1 MTTPSQSYQGLG
13 WIAAIAFFMQALDS
27 TILNTAL
34 PAISADLN
42 ESPLEMQMAII
53 SYTLT
58 VAALIPLSG
67 WLADKFGTLKIF
79 RLAVILFVCGSIA
92 CALSHSLNALIMSRI
107 LQGMG
112 GALMMPVARLAILRA
127 VPKAELVSV
136 WNRMAT
142 AGLIG
147 PVLGPVV
154 GGWMVTHASWHWIFL
169 INIPI
174 GLLGVLIAGR
184 YMPNL
189 AREAMR
195 FDGLGFLLFASS
207 LVSFT
212 LGLEWIAED
221 LQKIGQS
228 LPLVIL
234 SFTLMGIYIWHAK
247 HTEKAIL
254 PLSLFRVR
262 TFRLGMLAN
271 LFVRLCNASVPFLMP
286 LMLQVAYQFPADV
299 AGWTVAPMALGSI
312 LTKPYIQ
319 KVLRRFGYKR
329 TLLFTSLALMANI
342 ASLSLLDGNSP
353 QWLIIGNML
362 ICGICNSFMFTCI
375 QTLTVSDLEDEQAS
389 AGSTLLSVMQ
399 QLGIAF
405 GIAVA
410 SVILANYHSHYAL
423 PEAFRYT
430 FLSVAT
436 FGIILFV
443 ILLRLQASDGEMMSK
458 KR

>member
-1 MTTPSQSYQGLG
+1 MTAHHHYQGLG
-13 WIAAIAFFMQALDS
+13 WIAAIAFFVQALDS

-34 PAISADLN
+34 PAISVDLN

-92 CALSHSLNALIMSRI
+92 CALSNSLNALIASRI

-127 VPKAELVSV
+127 VPKIELVSV

-147 PVLGPVV
+147 PILGPVV
-154 GGWMVTHASWHWIFL
+154 GGWLVTHVSWHWIFL

-174 GLLGVLIAGR
+174 GLFGVLIAGR

-189 AREAMR
+189 TREAAR
-195 FDGLGFLLFASS
+195 FDSLGFLLFAGS

-221 LQKIGQS
+221 LQKIGQT
-228 LPLVIL
+228 LPLVSL
-234 SFTLMGIYIWHAK
+234 SFALMGIYIWHAK
-247 HTEKAIL
+247 QIEKPIL

-262 TFRLGMLAN
+262 TFRLGMIAN
-271 LFVRLCNASVPFLMP
+271 LFIRLCNASVPFLMP
-286 LMLQVAYQFPADV
+286 LMLQVAYQFPADI
-299 AGWTVAPMALGSI
+299 AGWTIAPMALGSI

-319 KVLRRFGYKR
+319 KVLGRLGYKR
-329 TLLFTSLALMANI
+329 TLLFTSLVLMANMVG
-342 ASLSLLDGNSP
+342 LSLLDGNSP
-353 QWLIIGNML
+353 KWLIIGNMI

-375 QTLTVSDLEDEQAS
+375 QTLTVIDLVDEQAS
-389 AGSTLLSVMQ
+389 AGSTLLGVIQ
-399 QLGIAF
+399 QVGIAF

-410 SVILANYHSHYAL
+410 SVILANFRSHYAL

-443 ILLRLQASDGEMMSK
+443 ILLRLKASDGEMLNE